1 MKTIYDLLILAKE
14 EKWKSESINIALG
27 KNKLPSTI
35 KECFKFLKD
44 E

>member
-1 MKTIYDLLILAKE
+1 MITIYDLLVLARK
-14 EKWKSESINIALG
+14 EKWQSENIYIALG
-27 KNKLPSTI
+27 KKKLPSTI